1 MKILLISDTHRRI
14 DPINELAAATGTDC
28 CFHLGDICTYTEDSV
43 SRFSA
48 DMLYKQLK
56 HTSLLS
62 PEQLSAIDRENAESM
77 RSLAIKY
84 RTYGNF
90 EEYLTGKKRFEI
102 PIYAVPGNNDDAEVI
117 AWLEKH
123 SISNLTFLNEAKQL
137 EWEGFLIC
145 GIGGDIADR
154 APETGVGC
162 ISTRA
167 QIADLERKITASPGR
182 KILLTH
188 VPPYE
193 CEPLMRLV
201 EMIKPALVLCGHTHH
216 WDDRMAG
223 NCRILTLPRI
233 GRGYALL
240 DLNRNDWNCQ
250 IYKIEG
256 EKV

>member
-117 AWLEKH
+117 AWLDFPQRSKTTGMGRFSDLRHRRRHRRSRSGNRSRLHFNQGANRGPGAENH
-123 SISNLTFLNEAKQL
+123 
-137 EWEGFLIC
+137 
-145 GIGGDIADR
+145 GIARQED
-154 APETGVGC
+154 
-162 ISTRA
+162 
-167 QIADLERKITASPGR
+167 
-182 KILLTH
+182 
-188 VPPYE
+188 
-193 CEPLMRLV
+193 
-201 EMIKPALVLCGHTHH
+201 PAHPC
-216 WDDRMAG
+216 A
-223 NCRILTLPRI
+223 
-233 GRGYALL
+233 AL
-240 DLNRNDWNCQ
+240 
-250 IYKIEG
+250 
-256 EKV
+256 

>member
-1 MKILLISDTHRRI
+1 MKILLISDTHRWI
-14 DPINELAAATGTDC
+14 DPVNELAAATGADC

-62 PEQLSAIDRENAESM
+62 PEQLSAIDRENTESM

-145 GIGGDIADR
+145 GIGGDIAER
-154 APETGVGC
+154 APEIGVGC
-162 ISTRA
+162 ISTGA
-167 QIADLERKITASPGR
+167 QIADLERKIAAAPGR

-201 EMIKPALVLCGHTHH
+201 ETINPALVLCGHTHH

-223 NCRILTLPRI
+223 DCRILTLPRI

-240 DLNRNDWNCQ
+240 DLNRNAWNCQ
-250 IYKIEG
+250 IYKNEG
-256 EKV
+256 ERV